1 MAEGF
6 TLRPRMHVNYTIATM
21 VRKNPSKVAVV
32 WYNSETLHSAGM
44 KWLTTLKK
52 AIAWSREVPPQKVEG
67 DDTFDRA
74 IIVVPHDAPLS
85 DKTQTQFIRD
95 QDRVTVVD
103 YKLPNEASVKWY
115 DTVEDA
121 LEDGAFNAVDG
132 EGAKV
137 LVIPSR
143 ICR

>member
-1 MAEGF
+1 
-6 TLRPRMHVNYTIATM
+6 M
-21 VRKNPSKVAVV
+21 VRKQPNKVAVV

-52 AIAWSREVPPQKVEG
+52 AVEWDREVPPQKVEG

-74 IIVVPHDAPLS
+74 IIVVPHAAPLS

-103 YKLPNEASVKWY
+103 YKSSNEAAVKWY

-121 LEDGAFNAVDG
+121 LEDGAFDTGNG

-137 LVIPSR
+137 LVVPAR
-143 ICR
+143 LCM